1 MKGLEAKVSSFFD
14 LGHALVGH
22 CLPNR
27 PERVHDFAMSKPW
40 QELRDHILSHPK
52 LDEAERSEFLGLVD
66 AAEAHQ
72 AHGLGELVREVDESV
87 RRFEASHPQ
96 FTETADKILN
106 YLSRMGI

>member
-1 MKGLEAKVSSFFD
+1 
-14 LGHALVGH
+14 
-22 CLPNR
+22 
-27 PERVHDFAMSKPW
+27 MSKPW
-40 QELRDHILSHPK
+40 QDLRDHILSHPK
-52 LDEAERSEFLGLVD
+52 LDEADRSGFLALLE

-72 AHGLGELVREVDESV
+72 AHGLGELVREVGDSV